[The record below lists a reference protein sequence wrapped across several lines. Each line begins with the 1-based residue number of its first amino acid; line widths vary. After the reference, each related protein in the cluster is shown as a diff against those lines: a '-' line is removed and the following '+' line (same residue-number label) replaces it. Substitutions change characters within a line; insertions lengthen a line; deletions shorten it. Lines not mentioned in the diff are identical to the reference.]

1 MSDDTLLPFDLP
13 SVGRKKLTIDFAG
26 GNQSSDGGLLL
37 LRAAERKLGVC
48 RRLAEAMPDRRDPE
62 RVRHAMFEMVMARA
76 SAIACGYED
85 AIDLDRLRH
94 DPLMKVAVGR
104 CPASGAPLAS
114 QSTISRL
121 ENAPSKTEAARL
133 SAALLDQFGTTV
145 KPGKLEVLDI
155 DDTFCAAHGGQQL
168 AFWNAHHDERG
179 FASMHIYHVA
189 SGTPVAAILRPART
203 PKGSEV
209 RTVIKHVTK
218 RLRRHWPKTRI
229 VWRGDSHYGRV
240 EAMEWA
246 EDNDA
251 DYIFGLAGNAALD
264 ALVAEAAVNLR
275 FHHAMS
281 SKAKL
286 RTYASFLYQA
296 GSWKRPRK
304 VVARLECSLQPVG
317 EAGMRQEVDI
327 RYVVTSLKGSAQHL
341 YENVYCQRG
350 QMENLIKL
358 HKAQLASDRMSC
370 HSATANQVRLVL
382 HTAAFWLMHGVR
394 AAIPQASPLA
404 KCEFATHPR
413 APDQDRRARDRACR
427 AHPRPAAHQ
436 LPGRGAVPVRRTRP
450 HAVRPMSRGAVCPDE
465 PPTRQ
470 INPERVA
477 SRVASHRSRQTE
489 RRHASEP
496 PDVQK
501 SAASCM
507 IRASHVAYC
516 ISARSDQ
523 HINDFVAGYQREAC
537 NRP

>member
-1 MSDDTLLPFDLP
+1 MSNDTLLPFDLP

-48 RRLAEAMPDRRDPE
+48 RRLAAAMPDRRDPE
-62 RVRHAMFEMVMARA
+62 RIRHAMFEMVMARA

-133 SAALLDQFGTTV
+133 SAALLDQFGTSV
-145 KPGKLEVLDI
+145 KPSKLEVLDI

-209 RTVIKHVTK
+209 RTVIRHVTK

-246 EDNDA
+246 EDHDA

-296 GSWKRPRK
+296 GSWRRPRK
-304 VVARLECSLQPVG
+304 VVARLECSLQPG

-327 RYVVTSLKGSAQHL
+327 RYVVTSLKGSSQHL
-341 YENVYCQRG
+341 YENIYCQRG

-394 AAIPQASPLA
+394 AAIPRTSPLA
-404 KCEFATHPR
+404 GCEFATIR
-413 APDQDRRARDRACR
+413 ERLIKLGARVIEHIARIR
-427 AHPRPAAHQ
+427 IQ
-436 LPGRGAVPVRRTRP
+436 LPTSSPEGALFRT
-450 HAVRPMSRGAVCPDE
+450 
-465 PPTRQ
+465 
-470 INPERVA
+470 VA
-477 SRVASHRSRQTE
+477 LGLLPSG
-489 RRHASEP
+489 P
-496 PDVQK
+496 
-501 SAASCM
+501 
-507 IRASHVAYC
+507 
-516 ISARSDQ
+516 
-523 HINDFVAGYQREAC
+523 
-537 NRP
+537 

>member
-1 MSDDTLLPFDLP
+1 MNDDTLLAFDLP
-13 SVGRKKLTIDFAG
+13 SVRRKKLTVDFAG
-26 GNQSSDGGLLL
+26 GNQSTDGGLLL
-37 LRAAERKLGVC
+37 LREAERKLGVC
-48 RRLAEAMPDRRDPE
+48 RRLAAAMPDRRAPD

-76 SAIACGYED
+76 AAIACGYED
-85 AIDLDRLRH
+85 GIDLDRLRH

-104 CPASGAPLAS
+104 CPESGAALAS

-121 ENAPSKTEAARL
+121 ENAPSKTGAGRL
-133 SAALLDQFGTTV
+133 SAALMDQFGATV
-145 KPGKLEVLDI
+145 RPGKLEVLDI

-179 FASMHIYHVA
+179 FATMHIYHVA
-189 SGTPVAAILRPART
+189 SGTPVAAILRSART

-209 RTVIKHVTK
+209 CTVIKHVTK

-264 ALVAEAAVNLR
+264 ALTAEAAMYLR

-281 SKAKL
+281 SKPKL
-286 RTYASFLYQA
+286 RTFVTFMYQA
-296 GSWKRPRK
+296 NSWTRTRK
-304 VVARLECSLQPVG
+304 VVARLECSLQPG
-317 EAGMRQEVDI
+317 ANGMRQEVDI

-350 QMENLIKL
+350 QTENLIKL

-394 AAIPQASPLA
+394 AAIPSASPLA
-404 KCEFATHPR
+404 TCEFATIR
-413 APDQDRRARDRACR
+413 QRLIKIGARVIEHLARIR
-427 AHPRPAAHQ
+427 VQ
-436 LPGRGAVPVRRTRP
+436 LPT
-450 HAVRPMSRGAVCPDE
+450 SCPDAALF
-465 PPTRQ
+465 RC
-470 INPERVA
+470 VA
-477 SRVASHRSRQTE
+477 VGLMPSG
-489 RRHASEP
+489 P
-496 PDVQK
+496 
-501 SAASCM
+501 
-507 IRASHVAYC
+507 
-516 ISARSDQ
+516 
-523 HINDFVAGYQREAC
+523 
-537 NRP
+537 